1 MRQLCVLSA
10 FLISTTLVACGGDNP
25 AGDDVADPDGGLGVP
40 EHGFQLITQPITIL
54 AGQEITYCFYFTV
67 DSDEDMGVKRWES
80 VKDGPGHHLI
90 VYGTD
95 TARGQDGTYDEC
107 QGANS
112 GSGLPVWSYAA
123 GTAENEL
130 VMPEGV
136 GVLVEAQQDYYVEM
150 HFLNAGTSDV
160 EASATVTAE
169 AYAPDEEYIRAS
181 PYITYNDQIDLDPGE
196 TATFGGTCAL
206 PSGVE
211 FFQMSTHAHKRATRT
226 EVQDGSSMVFES
238 EDWAEPGQ
246 RQWESEYYG
255 FSSGSLTYS
264 CTYTNNESF
273 QIGEGSSAATDE
285 MCMAIGW
292 FFPSTGPKYCYNS
305 FAVP

>member
-10 FLISTTLVACGGDNP
+10 FLVSASLAACASPDMT
-25 AGDDVADPDGGLGVP
+25 AGDDTSGDDTIDPP
-40 EHGFQLITQPITIL
+40 EYGFQMITQPVTIE
-54 AGQEITYCFYFTV
+54 AGQEITYCFYFTI
-67 DSDEDMGVKRWES
+67 DSDEDMGVFRWDS

-95 TARGQDGTYDEC
+95 TARGEHGTYDEC
-107 QGANS
+107 QGANG

-123 GTAENEL
+123 SSAEHSL

-136 GVLVEAQQDYYVEM
+136 GVLVEAQQHYYVEM

-160 EASATVTAE
+160 EATTTVTAE
-169 AYAPDEEYIRAS
+169 AYAPDVEYVRAS

-196 TATFGGTCAL
+196 TATFGGNCAL

-211 FFQMSTHAHKRATRT
+211 FFQMSTHAHKRAIRT
-226 EVQDGSSMVFES
+226 EVQDGSAMVFES
-238 EDWAEPGQ
+238 EDWAEPVQ
-246 RQWESEYYG
+246 RLWDEDYYA

-273 QIGEGSSAATDE
+273 HIGEGQSAATDE

-292 FFPSTGPKYCYNS
+292 FFPSNGPKYCYNS
-305 FAVP
+305 FALP